1 MNIDV
6 TPTKGFPHM
15 YDFIGNKL
23 GSAANPTVL
32 IILTVVIIIYY
43 LVFNYLGSS
52 AKVGAKMASPV
63 SRSTGLVILET
74 VLWGVFIFLVLVN
87 GLQYF
92 FKIDIKTSIK
102 NLFTPLPEVDVT
114 ITSPNVETTSTEG
127 PGIGGGLNIHAG
139 EGSWDSSD
147 YDEDGS
153 PGDGSTY
160 DMRHHQHGGV
170 PVDSEEQAFHVPDNR
185 YTYEDARALCKAYDS
200 RLADYS
206 EIEEA
211 YKKGGEWCGFGWSAD
226 QMIFYPT
233 QTETWKNLQKIKG
246 HEHDCGRPGV
256 NGGFI
261 KNKHARFGVNCFGR
275 KPKMTEVEKDMMAEA
290 TPYPLTP
297 AEERFNA
304 KVKHYREKIGDIPLS
319 PFNYSSWNET

>member
-15 YDFIGNKL
+15 YDFIGKQL
-23 GSAANPTVL
+23 GGAANPTVL

-43 LVFNYLGSS
+43 LIFNYLGSS
-52 AKVGAKMASPV
+52 AKAAAKMASPV
-63 SRSTGLVILET
+63 SRSTGLIILET
-74 VLWGVFIFLVLVN
+74 LLWGVFIFLVLVN

-102 NLFTPLPEVDVT
+102 NLFTPVPEVDVSV
-114 ITSPNVETTSTEG
+114 TSPYIEASSDRA
-127 PGIGGGLNIHAG
+127 HSG
-139 EGSWDSSD
+139 EGSLEVSHGPS
-147 YDEDGS
+147 YDEDGT
-153 PGDGSTY
+153 PGDGGAY
-160 DMRHHQHGGV
+160 DIRHHQHGGV
-170 PVDSEEQAFHVPDNR
+170 PSEAEEQVFHIPDNK
-185 YTYEDARALCKAYDS
+185 YTFEDARALCAAYDG

-226 QMIFYPT
+226 QMVFYPT
-233 QTETWKNLQKIKG
+233 QKKTWENLQKIKG
-246 HEHDCGRPGV
+246 HKHDCGRPGV

-261 KNKHARFGVNCFGR
+261 RNKHARFGVNCFGR
-275 KPKMTEVEKDMMAEA
+275 KPKMTEVERDMMAKA

-304 KVKHYREKIGDIPLS
+304 RVKRYREKVGDIPLS
-319 PFNYSSWNET
+319 PFNYSTWNEA